1 MQSSIDIKLTSQPI
15 DCHDIEAI
23 ALSFFEDEK
32 PLRGA
37 TALVDWR
44 LCGAI
49 TRLVHLGRITGT
61 FGEILL
67 MSPQKHFLPS
77 KILVFGL
84 GPSDSFSLEKMENTV
99 HCLGE
104 VLLKMGV
111 REVAFSLP
119 GVPVCEVDPRNGARY
134 VFEGIISGWRI
145 SEKEISYAKLVIVD
159 DESRLGELNAGFRQM
174 QEKRKGGMN
183 LTVSMI

>member
-23 ALSFFEDEK
+23 VLSFFEDEK

-37 TALVDWR
+37 TALIDWR

-49 TRLVHLGRITGT
+49 TRLVHRGRITGI
-61 FGEILL
+61 FGETLL
-67 MSPQKHFLPS
+67 MSPQKHSLPS
-77 KILVFGL
+77 KILIFGL
-84 GPSDSFSLEKMENTV
+84 GPSGSFSLERMESYF

-104 VLLKMGV
+104 VLFKMGV
-111 REVAFSLP
+111 FEVAFSLP
-119 GVPVCEVDPRNGARY
+119 GASAYEMNPRNGARH
-134 VFEGIISGWRI
+134 VFEGIISDWCMG
-145 SEKEISYAKLVIVD
+145 EKEISYAKLVIVD
-159 DESRLGELNAGFRQM
+159 DESRLGELNAGFRQI
-174 QEKRKGGMN
+174 QEKIKGRVN